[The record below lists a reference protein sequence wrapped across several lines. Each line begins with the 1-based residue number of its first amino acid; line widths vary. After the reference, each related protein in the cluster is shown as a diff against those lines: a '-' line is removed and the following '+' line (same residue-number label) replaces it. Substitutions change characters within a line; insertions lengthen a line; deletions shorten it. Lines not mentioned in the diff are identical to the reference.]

1 MKTIYNIKFWCV
13 IAVLSAVATVNAQE
27 DKSKD
32 KSLNRE
38 MTLERE
44 YTPTVQDANKVNTLP
59 VVKEPEAK
67 KVPISYSNFAVAA
80 NLAKEFSLL
89 PSGNIMT
96 DMTYNKRRG
105 YLNFGMGNYMNI
117 NGDFGYHVLST
128 DKDIMN
134 LWFSHRSTNGNVK
147 YIDVTDSENKVKAK
161 LNDNIGGLDF
171 KHAFDK
177 LWLNMGIK
185 YNYSAFNYY
194 GYYPLVYDKDFNTD
208 LSTPNISDKTTNQVS
223 QAFKAHIGVA
233 SKEEK
238 LPVNYML
245 DFGFTNM
252 GYKYAL
258 KKAIDGP
265 TERTFTAKFDF
276 NSPFNGGQF
285 IGVKGNIDYFNY
297 NLPQKKDSMKAVYNN
312 HIEAFLTPYYKVEG
326 DNWHLQLGANVM
338 IITGDNDKITA
349 SPNVSF
355 DANVSDK
362 TVLYGIAT
370 GHLYSNSL
378 YETSL
383 VNRYI
388 DLGGGMLPSRNWLDA
403 KVGVKST
410 VAPGFWFDLFGGL
423 KKTSDDIFYVPQYYY
438 NYNFV
443 SVSKPFQAKS
453 TQAYGGV
460 NFKYS
465 YQNFIDLNIKG
476 VYNYWKVTDPNDATY
491 STTEYKA
498 YGKPEMELTFG
509 ATVHPISQITASAE
523 YYLATGRY
531 SITPYAS
538 KNIKMKNIN
547 ELDLTGTYTL
557 NDTFGLFLK
566 MNNVLCQKYEL
577 YYGYP
582 LQSFNAMVGF
592 NINF

>member
-1 MKTIYNIKFWCV
+1 MVT
-13 IAVLSAVATVNAQE
+13 ALGAVANVNAQE

-44 YTPTVQDANKVNTLP
+44 YAPTVQDANKVNTLP
-59 VVKEPEAK
+59 LVKEPEAK
-67 KVPISYSNFAVAA
+67 KVPISYSNFSIAA
-80 NLAKEFSLL
+80 TPEKEFSLL

-105 YLNFGMGNYMNI
+105 YLNFGIGNYTNI

-128 DKDIMN
+128 DKDILN
-134 LWFSHRSTNGNVK
+134 FWFSHRSTSGNVK
-147 YIDVTDSENKVKAK
+147 YTNSTNSEEKTKAK
-161 LNDNIGGLDF
+161 LNDNIGGMDF
-171 KHAFDK
+171 KHAFNK

-194 GYYPLVYDKDFNTD
+194 GYFPDLFENELNKD
-208 LSTPNISDKTTNQVS
+208 LSYQGIPDKTTNQVS
-223 QAFKAHIGVA
+223 QALRAHIGVT

-238 LPVNYML
+238 LPVNYLL
-245 DFGFTNM
+245 DFCFTNLE
-252 GYKYAL
+252 YKYAL
-258 KKAIDGP
+258 RKATDGP
-265 TERTFTAKFDF
+265 TERTFTTRFDL
-276 NSPFNGGQF
+276 NSPFNGSQR
-285 IGVKGNIDYFNY
+285 IGVSGNMNYFNY
-297 NLPQKKDSMKAVYNN
+297 NLPQKTDSMKAVYNN
-312 HIEAFLTPYYKVEG
+312 HLEAFLTPYYKVEG

-338 IITGDNDKITA
+338 IITGDNDKISA
-349 SPNVSF
+349 SPNISADITVT
-355 DANVSDK
+355 DK
-362 TVLYGIAT
+362 TVLYGLAT

-383 VNRYI
+383 INRYI
-388 DLGGGMLPSRNWLDA
+388 DLGGGMVPSRNWLDA
-403 KVGVKST
+403 KIGIKSSFT
-410 VAPGFWFDLFGGL
+410 SGFWFDLFGGL
-423 KKTSDDIFYVPQYYY
+423 KKTDDDIFYTPQYNPEYD
-438 NYNFV
+438 FIH
-443 SVSKPFQAKS
+443 VSKPFQTKS

-460 NFKYS
+460 NFKYN
-465 YQNFIDLNIKG
+465 YQKLVDINIKG
-476 VYNYWKVTDPNDATY
+476 IYNYWKVEDPKDVAYTL
-491 STTEYKA
+491 SEYKA
-498 YGKPEMELTFG
+498 YGKPEMEFTFG

-531 SITPYAS
+531 YLEPYS
-538 KNIKMKNIN
+538 QKNVKMNNIN

-582 LQSFNAMVGF
+582 LQSFNAMIGF